1 MTESKQASEGGHL
14 TIDIPPINSYPMPGH
29 QSTETKW
36 FKGESQI
43 PSNDIRYHV
52 SLSMQLVLL
61 DIQSSINQAKFRTQF
76 FNLLVDEGPTQSK
89 SFELSVTGT

>member
-1 MTESKQASEGGHL
+1 
-14 TIDIPPINSYPMPGH
+14 
-29 QSTETKW
+29 
-36 FKGESQI
+36 
-43 PSNDIRYHV
+43 
-52 SLSMQLVLL
+52 MQLVLL